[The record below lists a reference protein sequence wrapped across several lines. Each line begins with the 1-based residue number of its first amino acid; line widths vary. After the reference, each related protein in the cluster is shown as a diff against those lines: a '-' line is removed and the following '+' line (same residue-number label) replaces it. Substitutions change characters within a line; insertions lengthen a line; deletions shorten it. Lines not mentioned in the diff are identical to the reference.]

1 VLAVRDSLNEA
12 SYGKPATPSDI
23 LIRGTVKDPDAA
35 RLVEVIQKLTG
46 P

>member
-1 VLAVRDSLNEA
+1 MRSRYDEA
-12 SYGKPATPSDI
+12 YYGKPATPSDI

-35 RLVEVIQKLTG
+35 RLIEVVQKLAG